1 MASSHLHSLIL
12 LCSISLLDC
21 FYQRSNEEGV
31 YSCWKVV
38 PFSVEPRRMVRSYSG
53 EPPKSQSLKMEV
65 EVLKFSQQI
74 KIFSGQFLEDISSIP
89 NRT

>member
-1 MASSHLHSLIL
+1 M
-12 LCSISLLDC
+12 
-21 FYQRSNEEGV
+21 G
-31 YSCWKVV
+31 
-38 PFSVEPRRMVRSYSG
+38 SYSG